1 VSAAALASS
10 RWNANEKRVLGVT
23 SAAHFLAHLY
33 ELAFPAIALFMMQ
46 ERGWDLAHVLRLSFL
61 MYLLFGLGALP
72 MGLLTDHWRARG
84 MLVVCMAGGGVGALA
99 VAVSRTE
106 TQLIAA
112 LALVGLA
119 GSIYHPAGMAL
130 LSKSLRARGRAL
142 GWNGIF
148 GNLGS
153 ATAPFVAGFLAY
165 QFGWRTAYAVLGGFG
180 VACGLASFF
189 VRLDEAAA
197 APVAAAAA
205 ARRATTSLRTALVL
219 LCIAMALAGFAYRG
233 VSILLPAVFREH
245 TTFLAALLERIR
257 FDSLAGL
264 RNLAGA
270 TLASITYAAGM
281 LGQYA
286 AGHVAD
292 RYDLRKAYLVFH
304 AASLPFLFLMGVAH
318 EGALLAAACFYV
330 FFALGMQPIENS
342 LVAQL
347 TPPRWRSTSYGVKF
361 ILTFGAG
368 STAVHAVTAL
378 QAGGG
383 FAAAFNLLGLLV
395 AGLCIAV
402 LLLLAR
408 SRGTAVHNTP
418 ATVTPL
424 A

>member
-1 VSAAALASS
+1 MNIATGI
-10 RWNANEKRVLGVT
+10 RWSANEKRVLGVT
-23 SAAHFLAHLY
+23 SAAHLLAHLY
-33 ELAFPAIALFMMQ
+33 ELAFPAIALTMMQ

-72 MGLLTDHWRARG
+72 MGILTDHWRARG
-84 MLVVCMAGGGVGALA
+84 MLVVCMLGGGLGALA
-99 VAVSRTE
+99 VAASRTE
-106 TQLIAA
+106 AQLIAA

-130 LSKSLRARGRAL
+130 LSKSVRARGRAL
-142 GWNGIF
+142 GFNGVF

-153 ATAPFVAGFLAY
+153 AAAPFVAGVLAY
-165 QFGWRTAYAVLGGFG
+165 KFGWRVAYAVLGAFG
-180 VACGLASFF
+180 VACGLASLL
-189 VRLDEAAA
+189 VRLDERPIAASP
-197 APVAAAAA
+197 APAPDSN
-205 ARRATTSLRTALVL
+205 RRGPSLRSTLVL
-219 LCIAMALAGFAYRG
+219 LCIAMALAGFVYRG

-245 TTFLAALLERIR
+245 TTFLATLLERMR
-257 FDSLAGL
+257 FESLSGL

-281 LGQYA
+281 LGQF
-286 AGHVAD
+286 AGGHIAD
-292 RYDLRKAYLVFH
+292 RYDLRKAYLAFH

-318 EGALLAAACFYV
+318 EGMLLVAACIYI

-342 LVAQL
+342 LVAHL
-347 TPPRWRSTSYGVKF
+347 TPARWRSTSYGVKF

-368 STAVHAVTAL
+368 STAVYAVTAM
-378 QAGGG
+378 QARGG
-383 FAAAFNLLGLLV
+383 FAPVFTLLGVLV
-395 AGLCIAV
+395 AGLCLCV

-418 ATVTPL
+418 AIVKPL